1 MNSNERGQADACSIT
16 AIQRIDEPSRQRR
29 DRMEVVIMST
39 HTQHKRAFHR
49 AWPVL
54 GLVLAMATP
63 LPLTAAF
70 DICGC
75 EGHPDSL
82 GDFDNRTDPA
92 TWPVGITRDGCQD
105 IRIALPPDGVVIFDS
120 FYVEDNNN
128 VCETIQHIYFTKNAN
143 NTPVTML
150 VAGNVS
156 LVPGSSGTNV
166 ELIVSGSPGSNGS
179 PTKAGI
185 GGAPGNGGFR
195 GGDGASRDLLAASM
209 GGPGLGP
216 GGGEPGVDTLVG
228 GDARYKGRPELRPL
242 IGASGGGGGG
252 SAASGN
258 CSGGGGGGGGGS
270 IIIAAN
276 GTLHLGSTNVY
287 IRANG
292 GNRGGSTNGACASS
306 GGLGAGG
313 AIRLMS
319 DTFSGDGRVTA
330 LRGDGANVNAL
341 NGGGIIRIE
350 TITDVH
356 TRSDL
361 IQPAGLRT
369 SSIGPVVNPVASTIA
384 ITAVDGTPTPTILTG
399 SIGGIDMIV
408 PAPGLITFQIETA
421 GVPSGTTVDVAAKP
435 KFGGVA
441 FTDNVNL
448 EPGSCNTAGECT
460 VFSTIDLPSNA
471 YFVESTATFQ
481 TP

>member
-1 MNSNERGQADACSIT
+1 MNNNEQSQTDVCSIT
-16 AIQRIDEPSRQRR
+16 TIQRIDEPPRQRR
-29 DRMEVVIMST
+29 DRKEVVIMST
-39 HTQHKRAFHR
+39 HTQHKRAFR
-49 AWPVL
+49 RTWPAL
-54 GLVLAMATP
+54 GLALAMATP
-63 LPLTAAF
+63 LPVIAAF

-92 TWPVGITRDGCQD
+92 TWPAGITRDGCND
-105 IRIALPPDGVVIFDS
+105 IHIALPPDGVVVFDS
-120 FYVEDNNN
+120 FYVEDNNA
-128 VCETIQHIYFTKNAN
+128 VCEHIQHIFFTKNAN

-156 LVPGSSGTNV
+156 LVPGSSGNNV
-166 ELIVSGSPGSNGS
+166 QLIVSGSPGSNGS

-195 GGDGASRDLLAASM
+195 GGDGASQDLLAASI

-252 SAASGN
+252 SATSGN

-270 IIIAAN
+270 IVIATN
-276 GTLHLGSTNVY
+276 GTLHLGHTDVY
-287 IRANG
+287 IDANG
-292 GNRGGSTNGACASS
+292 GNRGGTSNGACSNH

-319 DTFSGDGRVTA
+319 DTFSGSGRVRA

-341 NGGGIIRIE
+341 SGGGIIRIE
-350 TITDVH
+350 TITDAH
-356 TRSDL
+356 TQPNL
-361 IQPAGLRT
+361 ITPAGLRT

-399 SIGGIDMIV
+399 STGGIDMIV

-421 GVPSGTTVDVAAKP
+421 GVPSGTTVDVSAKP
-435 KFGGVA
+435 KVDGAA
-441 FTDNVNL
+441 FIDTVNL
-448 EPGSCNTAGECT
+448 DPGSCNTAGECT

-471 YFVESTATFQ
+471 YFAEATATFQ